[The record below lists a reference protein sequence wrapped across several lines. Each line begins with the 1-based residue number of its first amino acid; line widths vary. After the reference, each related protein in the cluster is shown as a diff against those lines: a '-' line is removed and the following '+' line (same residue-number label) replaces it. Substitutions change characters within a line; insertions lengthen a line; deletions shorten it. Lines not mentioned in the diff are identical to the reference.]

1 MSLNAQLAAKFDLM
15 SDVLQLIDANRFKV
29 AAYQRASR
37 ALGDLS
43 ADVAGIAEDG
53 GVKALTAIDGIGK
66 GLAEKIVEFIE
77 TEKIAEIDAALSEV
91 PAGVIAMLDIP
102 GLGPKKVKLLWDDGG
117 IESIAALKTALE
129 GDALA
134 ELPGMGKKTLDNLR
148 KSIAFAESS
157 GGRVRIADAM
167 RVAERVVEAMR
178 GAPGVTATDYA
189 GSLRRGKETIGDVDI
204 LVACD
209 SPDDEAAAIGEHF
222 RGLDCVAE
230 VLAAG
235 ATKSSVRTEDGLQI
249 DLRVIDTERYGAALL
264 YFTGSKEHN
273 VKLRERAIKQK
284 LTLNEYG
291 LWKQGDDTTDAAGK
305 PVAAKTEADIYKKL
319 TLVWIAPPLR
329 EDRGEIDL
337 AADDALPKLIELADI
352 QAELHAHT
360 TASDGH
366 WSILELAEAV
376 RERGMHTIA
385 VTDHSRSSAIANGL
399 DNDRLVKHIAAI
411 HEANERV
418 EGITI
423 LAGSEVDILADGT
436 LDYPDEL
443 LAQLDIVVASPHAAL
458 GQDPKKATAR
468 LLAAIQNPHVHIL
481 GHPTGRIINR
491 REGLSPDMPAL
502 FAAAAEHDVA
512 MEINANHYRLDLRDT
527 HARTAIEAGC
537 KLAIDTDAHGPG
549 DLDELRYGILTAQR
563 AGATKADVINCMTA
577 AKLHKWLHSKR

>member
-1 MSLNAQLAAKFDLM
+1 MSINAQLGQMFDLM
-15 SDVLQLIDANRFKV
+15 SNVLQLLDANRFKV
-29 AAYQRASR
+29 TAYQRASR

-43 ADVAGIAEDG
+43 ADVSTIAAE
-53 GVKALTAIDGIGK
+53 GVKALTELDGIGK

-77 TEKIAEIDAALSEV
+77 TGSVSEIDAALGEV
-91 PAGVIAMLDIP
+91 PPGVIDMLDIP
-102 GLGPKKVKLLWDDGG
+102 GLGPKKVKLLWDSAGL
-117 IESIAALKTALE
+117 ESIAELKTALE

-134 ELPGMGKKTLDNLR
+134 DLPGMGAKTLDNLR

-157 GGRVRIADAM
+157 GGRVRIAEAM
-167 RVAERVVEAMR
+167 NVAKYVVEAMAQLP
-178 GAPGVTATDYA
+178 GAKRVDYA
-189 GSLRRGKETIGDVDI
+189 GSLRRGNETIGDVDI
-204 LVACD
+204 IVACKNPEKD
-209 SPDDEAAAIGEHF
+209 AEAIGEHF

-249 DLRVIDTERYGAALL
+249 DLRVIDEARYGAALM

-305 PVAAKTEADIYKKL
+305 PVAAETEADIYKKL
-319 TLVWIAPPLR
+319 GLTWIAPPLR

-337 AADDALPKLIELADI
+337 AADDALPSLIELADI
-352 QAELHAHT
+352 KAELHAHT

-366 WSILELAEAV
+366 WSIVELAEAV
-376 RERGMHTIA
+376 RDRGMHTIA

-399 DNDRLVKHIAAI
+399 DEKRLVQHIEAI
-411 HEANERV
+411 HEANAQV

-423 LAGSEVDILADGT
+423 LAGSEVDILADGS
-436 LDYPDEL
+436 LDYDDDL
-443 LAQLDIVVASPHAAL
+443 LAQLDIVVASPHASL

-468 LLAAIQNPHVHIL
+468 LLRAIENPYVHIL

-491 REGLSPDMPAL
+491 REGLSPDMPTL
-502 FAAAAEHDVA
+502 FAAAAECDVA

-527 HARTAIEAGC
+527 HARAAIEAGC
-537 KLAIDTDAHGPG
+537 KLAIDTDAHGPN
-549 DLDELRYGILTAQR
+549 DLDELQYGVLTAQR
-563 AGATKADVINCMTA
+563 AGATKANVINCMTA
-577 AKLHKWLHSKR
+577 TKLHKWLKAKR

>member
-1 MSLNAQLAAKFDLM
+1 MSINAQLGQMFDLM
-15 SDVLQLIDANRFKV
+15 SNVLQLLDANRFKV

-43 ADVAGIAEDG
+43 ADVSTIAQD
-53 GVKALTAIDGIGK
+53 GVKALTELDGIGK
-66 GLAEKIVEFIE
+66 GLAEKIIEFIE
-77 TEKIAEIDAALSEV
+77 TGRVQEIDAALGEV
-91 PAGVIAMLDIP
+91 PPGVIDMLDIP
-102 GLGPKKVKLLWDDGG
+102 GLGPKKVKLLWDEAE
-117 IESIAALKTALE
+117 IESIAELKTALD

-157 GGRVRIADAM
+157 GGRVRIAEAMNVAKAVVDAM
-167 RVAERVVEAMR
+167 SKL
-178 GAPGVTATDYA
+178 TAARSVDYA

-204 LVACD
+204 IVACKNPEKD
-209 SPDDEAAAIGEHF
+209 APAIGDHF

-235 ATKSSVRTEDGLQI
+235 STKSSVRTEDGLQI
-249 DLRVIDTERYGAALL
+249 DLRVIDEARYGAALM

-319 TLVWIAPPLR
+319 GLTWIAPPLR

-337 AADDALPKLIELADI
+337 AADDALPALIELADI
-352 QAELHAHT
+352 KAELHAHT

-366 WSILELAEAV
+366 WSITELAEAV
-376 RERGMHTIA
+376 RDRGMHTIA

-399 DNDRLVKHIAAI
+399 DEKRLVKHIKAI
-411 HEANERV
+411 HEANEQI

-423 LAGSEVDILADGT
+423 LAGSEVDILADGS
-436 LDYPDEL
+436 LDYDDDL
-443 LAQLDIVVASPHAAL
+443 LAQLDLVVASPHASL
-458 GQDPKKATAR
+458 GQDPRKATDR
-468 LLAAIQNPHVHIL
+468 LLRAIENPYVHIL

-491 REGLSPDMPAL
+491 REGLSPDLPTL
-502 FAAAAEHDVA
+502 FAAAAECDVA

-527 HARTAIEAGC
+527 HARAALQAGC
-537 KLAIDTDAHGPG
+537 KLAIDTDAHGPA
-549 DLDELRYGILTAQR
+549 DLDELQYGILTAQR
-563 AGATKADVINCMTA
+563 AGATKSNVINCMTA
-577 AKLHKWLHSKR
+577 AKLHKWLKTKRA